1 MMDYKVKV
9 SRMKSG
15 AFLAAICDDK
25 GTVLK
30 EVYSHY
36 PELNERVN
44 SHLLKRHVE
53 LMAWTGKLET
63 EDK

>member
-1 MMDYKVKV
+1 MDYKVKV

-15 AFLAAICDDK
+15 ALIAAILDDK

-36 PELNERVN
+36 PELNGRVN
-44 SHLLKRHVE
+44 SHLLKRQVE
-53 LMAWTGKLET
+53 ILAWTGKLET